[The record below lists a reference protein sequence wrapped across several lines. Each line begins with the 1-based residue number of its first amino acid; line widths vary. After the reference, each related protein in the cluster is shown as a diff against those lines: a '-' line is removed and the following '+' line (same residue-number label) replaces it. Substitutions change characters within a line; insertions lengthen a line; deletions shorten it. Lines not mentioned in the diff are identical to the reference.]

1 MTGAPFPPHL
11 RLIPPP
17 PPPRPRRID
26 VRISAF
32 DGRAPMGR
40 TRPIR
45 LTERDF
51 AWLIEA
57 AERLEARA

>member
-1 MTGAPFPPHL
+1 MRPFTENLSGAIVVPF
-11 RLIPPP
+11 
-17 PPPRPRRID
+17 PPRPRRLD

-32 DGRAPMGR
+32 YGRAPLGR

-51 AWLIEA
+51 TRLLEA
-57 AERLEARA
+57 AERLEARR